1 MKTFLL
7 KSVKYLLSTVASFAL
22 LSVILYA
29 LFLPFKDLIT
39 IAANALF
46 NQQSDYVISSESALS
61 DKKQEIISEIEAEK
75 QYWADKG
82 YYSKV
87 SIEEMQFPEYKQ
99 KYGKI
104 MCERLGINADLYMG
118 DTNEIL
124 RHGAGTYFGGHIPG
138 DQGTIMVC
146 AHCHTHFRTLE
157 KTKVG
162 DVFEIE
168 TNYGDYV
175 YRVTQTKIIPATDTT
190 SYDFSLDYENLL
202 IYTCYPL
209 NTLKA
214 RTERFLVYCELVSGT
229 LIDRG
234 ESWK

>member
-138 DQGTIMVC
+138 DQGTIMV
-146 AHCHTHFRTLE
+146 
-157 KTKVG
+157 
-162 DVFEIE
+162 
-168 TNYGDYV
+168 
-175 YRVTQTKIIPATDTT
+175 
-190 SYDFSLDYENLL
+190 
-202 IYTCYPL
+202 
-209 NTLKA
+209 
-214 RTERFLVYCELVSGT
+214 
-229 LIDRG
+229 
-234 ESWK
+234 